1 MPELPD
7 IEAYL
12 VALEPR
18 VVGQTLE
25 KIRLPSIALLRS
37 VEPPLREFEGL
48 PVRELRRLGKRVVFG
63 FDEERF
69 LVFHL
74 MVAGRFQWK
83 KRGVAIPKKRAHGA
97 LDFPEGSLLL
107 TEAGTKKRA
116 TLHAI
121 RGEEAL
127 AALDPGGMEVIGCAL
142 EDFHTALVRENHT
155 LKRTLTDPHLFSGIG
170 GAYADEILHRARLSP
185 VKWSQRLTDEEVER
199 LFEATQEILVLW
211 RDRLCAEAREAWP
224 EKVTAFRPEMAVHGR
239 FREPCPEC
247 GAPVQR
253 IVYAS
258 NETNYCAA
266 CQTEGRLLADR
277 ALSQLLK
284 KDWPRTLEEM
294 EHRRPARS
302 A

>member
-18 VVGQTLE
+18 VLGQTLE
-25 KIRLPSIALLRS
+25 KIRLPSIALLRT
-37 VEPPLREFEGL
+37 VEPPLRDFEGL

-63 FDEERF
+63 FDEELF

-97 LDFPEGSLLL
+97 LDFPKGSLLL
-107 TEAGTKKRA
+107 TEAGTKKRS

-121 RGEEAL
+121 RGEGAL
-127 AALDPGGMEVIGCAL
+127 AGLDPGGMEVIGCAL
-142 EDFHTALVRENHT
+142 EDFRAALLRENHT

-170 GAYADEILHRARLSP
+170 GAYADEILHKARLSP
-185 VKWSQRLTDEEVER
+185 VKWSQRLSDAEVEQ
-199 LFEATQEILVLW
+199 LFEATQEVLVLW
-211 RDRLCAEAREAWP
+211 RDRLCDEAREAWP

-258 NETNYCAA
+258 NETNYCAP

-294 EHRRPARS
+294 EQRRPARS